1 MLSPPP
7 LLMVFEKLAQSRLTD
22 MDELR
27 DEAMR
32 QTRKLQAA
40 INVEREKV
48 DALMQVSNDLWVS
61 TAPRDDNPGDI

>member
-1 MLSPPP
+1 MPLPP
-7 LLMVFEKLAQSRLTD
+7 LLMVSGKLAQSRLTD
-22 MDELR
+22 LDELR

>member
-1 MLSPPP
+1 
-7 LLMVFEKLAQSRLTD
+7 MVSGKLAQSRLTD
-22 MDELR
+22 LDELR